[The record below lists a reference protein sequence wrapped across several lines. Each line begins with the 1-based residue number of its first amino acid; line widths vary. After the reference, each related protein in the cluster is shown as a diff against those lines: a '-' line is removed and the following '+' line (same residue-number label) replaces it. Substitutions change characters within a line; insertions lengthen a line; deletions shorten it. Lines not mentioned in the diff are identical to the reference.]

1 MAGHYTSHAAG
12 FPHSDTLGS
21 PSVHQLPEAYR
32 RSPRPS
38 SAPDTK
44 ASTMRSYT
52 LTTLYTRAANQ
63 ITHNN
68 KQSRRSFIRCSRPLF
83 TNKNNNKK
91 NHTTVPVPP
100 QPNNVSTRTLR
111 TPSKEHTTHAH
122 NTPQQCTVRVF
133 VTFHPKISTTH
144 KHTCGLPTQTLG
156 GCSLE
161 RR

>member
-52 LTTLYTRAANQ
+52 LTTLKRAANQ

-91 NHTTVPVPP
+91 NHTTVCSP
-100 QPNNVSTRTLR
+100 
-111 TPSKEHTTHAH
+111 TTQQRAHPHAACPIQRAH
-122 NTPQQCTVRVF
+122 NTRTQHTQQCTVRVF

-144 KHTCGLPTQTLG
+144 NVWFTHPN
-156 GCSLE
+156 
-161 RR
+161 RVVAP

>member
-52 LTTLYTRAANQ
+52 LTTLIKRAANQ

-91 NHTTVPVPP
+91 NNTQVPVPP
-100 QPNNVSTRTLR
+100 QPNNVSTRPLHA
-111 TPSKEHTTHAH
+111 PSKEHTTHAH
-122 NTPQQCTVRVF
+122 NTPKRCIMRVF
-133 VTFHPKISTTH
+133 VTFHPKI
-144 KHTCGLPTQTLG
+144 KHHTQTHVWLTHPN
-156 GCSLE
+156 
-161 RR
+161 RVVAP

>member
-52 LTTLYTRAANQ
+52 LTTLKTCSKPDNTQ
-63 ITHNN
+63 QQTITTIIHQMLASTIH
-68 KQSRRSFIRCSRPLF
+68 KQ
-83 TNKNNNKK
+83 KQQQEKQ
-91 NHTTVPVPP
+91 HTVSVPP
-100 QPNNVSTRTLR
+100 QPNNVPTRMPHA
-111 TPSKEHTTHAH
+111 PSKEHTTHAH

-144 KHTCGLPTQTLG
+144 KHVWLTHPTTG

>member
-52 LTTLYTRAANQ
+52 LTTLKTCSKPDNTQ
-63 ITHNN
+63 QQTITTIIHQMLASTIH
-68 KQSRRSFIRCSRPLF
+68 KQ
-83 TNKNNNKK
+83 KQQQEK
-91 NHTTVPVPP
+91 HTTVCSP
-100 QPNNVSTRTLR
+100 
-111 TPSKEHTTHAH
+111 TTQQRAHPCTTCPIQRAH
-122 NTPQQCTVRVF
+122 NTRTQHTTTVHCESFCDVP
-133 VTFHPKISTTH
+133 PKN
-144 KHTCGLPTQTLG
+144 KHHTNTCGLPTQTG

>member
-52 LTTLYTRAANQ
+52 LTTLKNRAANQ

-91 NHTTVPVPP
+91 EPHNSACSPTTQQRVYPP
-100 QPNNVSTRTLR
+100 AACPIQR
-111 TPSKEHTTHAH
+111 AH
-122 NTPQQCTVRVF
+122 NTRTQHTTTMHHESFCDVP
-133 VTFHPKISTTH
+133 PKN
-144 KHTCGLPTQTLG
+144 KHHTQRMVYPPKPG